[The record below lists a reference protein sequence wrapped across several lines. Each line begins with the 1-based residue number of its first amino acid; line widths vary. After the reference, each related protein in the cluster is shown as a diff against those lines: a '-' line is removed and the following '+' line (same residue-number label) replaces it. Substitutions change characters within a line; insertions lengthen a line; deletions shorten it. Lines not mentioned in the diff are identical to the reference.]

1 MKALNGQP
9 PFRAPFDELRHVR
22 DLVYFDG
29 PLLSQFVHPNGDNY
43 LYYWCDCD
51 DTANRWMVLRV
62 AESDIL
68 RIENLSVPVSTVI
81 PGRSKDGFVYFVD
94 LDSEGTVI
102 GSVLCGPAA
111 IPDDY
116 LPALESYI
124 RTSVATNKL
133 HSFSL
138 LIGGRWTVKNF
149 GDLPHIFSKLYS
161 LLYTVNVLKPEE
173 LWTLPWRGN
182 FSSMHFFNWVYKQ
195 VPRSDRPL
203 VEALQY
209 SSPGFVRFSLNART
223 AREVVECVNDFKANF
238 TELTLE
244 YDRLTDY
251 IRKHKIKDIKN
262 SESTEWNSHD
272 TFLTESTVALL
283 HPFSPIQEREFL
295 LIAPRPFEAAQIA
308 RTIYRDVKKLID
320 FENEGLVEFP
330 NQPLAG
336 K

>member
-1 MKALNGQP
+1 MKAMTGQTPFRP
-9 PFRAPFDELRHVR
+9 PFGELRQVR
-22 DLVYFDG
+22 DLVDFDG

-68 RIENLSVPVSTVI
+68 RIENLSVPVAKVI
-81 PGRSKDGFVYFVD
+81 PGGSKDGFVYFVD
-94 LDSEGTVI
+94 LDSN
-102 GSVLCGPAA
+102 GSVIQSVQCVQAD

-116 LPALESYI
+116 LPSPDSYVPM
-124 RTSVATNKL
+124 SVATDKS

-161 LLYTVNVLKPEE
+161 LLYTINVLQPNE

-182 FSSMHFFNWVYKQ
+182 FSSMHFFNRVYNQIPK
-195 VPRSDRPL
+195 SDRPL

-209 SSPGFVRFSLNART
+209 SSPGFVRFSLNVGT
-223 AREVVECVNDFKANF
+223 AREVVECVNDFKSNL
-238 TELTLE
+238 TELALE

-251 IRKHKIKDIKN
+251 IRKQKLNDIK
-262 SESTEWNSHD
+262 SSDDPEWQSHD
-272 TFLTESTVALL
+272 AFLKERTAALL
-283 HPFSPIQEREFL
+283 RPFSPIQEGKFL
-295 LIAPRPFEAAQIA
+295 KIAPRPFEAAQIA
-308 RTIYRDVKKLID
+308 RTIYRDVQKLID
-320 FENEGLVEFP
+320 FENEKLVEFP
-330 NQPLAG
+330 GSPPR
-336 K
+336 